1 MAMALSTLIA
11 FFQDA
16 PVADTSGTQNTIKI
30 IAGVLALIL
39 VVIIIMRRKGG
50 SKKKE
55 EEEF

>member
-1 MAMALSTLIA
+1 MALSTLIA